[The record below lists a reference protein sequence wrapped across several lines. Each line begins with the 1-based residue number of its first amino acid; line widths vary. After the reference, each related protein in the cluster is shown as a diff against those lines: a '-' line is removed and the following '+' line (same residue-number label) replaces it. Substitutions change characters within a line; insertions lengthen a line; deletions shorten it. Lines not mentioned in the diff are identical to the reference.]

1 MFAGCGAGLY
11 QTCVNTFVRVGF
23 EVFTAVSWWLPVFR
37 DMTRHCI
44 SGSQRVLLLCLEV
57 TGANKN
63 VKTCDITHPLT
74 QQCSITSLKIVGII
88 ICPCL
93 HGHFTEVNMFVFY
106 SLYQFFFLILNFFV
120 TVMEGIPATKYML
133 LLSTFTSAYTCCS
146 DVSCFIL

>member
-106 SLYQFFFLILNFFV
+106 SLYQFFSHIKFFCYCN
-120 TVMEGIPATKYML
+120 GRNSCHKIYALAKHFHISLHL
-133 LLSTFTSAYTCCS
+133 LF
-146 DVSCFIL
+146 